1 MVNLP
6 VIDTEGDLEWHNIE
20 NNSDANAENG
30 SAEDVFVHPEFRLW
44 LTTRTDIGFPLPAVI
59 IHRGLKLACEAQ
71 ESFGNAVR
79 TNCQVATGSLNNGV
93 PLWGEAA
100 KGSVFMVKDLDAGC
114 FVNSSTINVTHI
126 LFFFFVRPPS
136 NKRLSFEPIFYIG
149 AWVLIPGNTAP
160 PFQNL
165 SLTCICFHLIE

>member
-6 VIDTEGDLEWHNIE
+6 VIDTEGDSEWHNIE

-59 IHRGLKLACEAQ
+59 IHRGLKLASEAQ
-71 ESFGNAVR
+71 ENFGNAVR

-114 FVNSSTINVTHI
+114 FVNSSTINFFSYALLPINASPLSQFFTWAPGC
-126 LFFFFVRPPS
+126 LFQEIRHLHFR
-136 NKRLSFEPIFYIG
+136 
-149 AWVLIPGNTAP
+149 
-160 PFQNL
+160 
-165 SLTCICFHLIE
+165 ICL